1 MKPVIPE
8 PADYHDPSRI
18 LERPDGF
25 YWRAKGEAREHG
37 PFATLFE
44 AVQDMQSSDGQAIEP
59 GETVQEAEAEIGIAE
74 WVDPDT
80 GEPAEEERPRLEE
93 H

>member
-1 MKPVIPE
+1 MKPVVPE
-8 PADYHDPSRI
+8 PEDYYDPSRI
-18 LERPDGF
+18 IERPDGV
-25 YWRAKGEAREHG
+25 YWRAKGESREHG

-44 AVQDMQSSDGQAIEP
+44 AVQDMQASDAPSPEP
-59 GETVQEAEAEIGIAE
+59 GETPQEAQSEIGVAGWI
-74 WVDPDT
+74 DPET